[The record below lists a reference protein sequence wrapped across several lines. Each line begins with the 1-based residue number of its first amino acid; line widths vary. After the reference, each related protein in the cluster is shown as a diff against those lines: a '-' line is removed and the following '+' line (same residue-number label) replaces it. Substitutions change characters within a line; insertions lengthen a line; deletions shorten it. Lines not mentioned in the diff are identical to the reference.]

1 MVEVTPSFELEFEPI
16 DRDHRR
22 LTDMINDILAAIDAG
37 SPDECEHLVPDFV
50 EFAKKHFQREDAF
63 LEKVGYPNRK
73 WHVEHHSDLDN
84 KMHHIVHLAT
94 QHNNSKVAQDT
105 LRKELV
111 YFLMDDIINADL
123 DFKPYLIEQGLIEE
137 KKP

>member
-22 LTDMINDILAAIDAG
+22 LTDMINHILAAIDAG
-37 SPDECEHLVPDFV
+37 KPYECEHLVPDFV

-63 LEKVGYPNRK
+63 LEQVGYPNRG
-73 WHVEHHSDLDN
+73 WHVEHHSHLDN
-84 KMHHIVHLAT
+84 KMDHLIHLAT
-94 QHNNSKVAQDT
+94 QHSSSKVAQEN

-123 DFKPYLIEQGLIEE
+123 DFKPYLIEQGLIEP
-137 KKP
+137 KV

>member
-84 KMHHIVHLAT
+84 KMDHIVHLAT

-123 DFKPYLIEQGLIEE
+123 DFKPYLIEQGVIEE